1 MTLPTKS
8 SSSASETVD
17 AYEGVDNL
25 EAMQEAVNYNEFLA
39 REVARDALPGK
50 LIVDF
55 GAGVGTFARPL
66 HQRGLNLICI
76 ENDARLSARLKG
88 EGMRVEP
95 ALDALADSSVDYL
108 YSLNVLE
115 HIEDDASVVAAWYAK
130 LKPGAPLLLYVPAFM
145 CLYSEMDKRI
155 GHYRRYR
162 RLPLVALLRDAGFAV
177 ERDTYVDSLGFFASL
192 GLRFFD
198 RSGGVLNPGTVR
210 LYDRV
215 GFPLSRLMDLVAGR
229 FFGKNVLI
237 RARKPG

>member
-1 MTLPTKS
+1 MTVPAN
-8 SSSASETVD
+8 SSSAAETVD

-39 REVARDALPGK
+39 REVAREAQPGK

-66 HQRGLNLICI
+66 HQRGLDVVCV
-76 ENDARLSARLKG
+76 ENDVHLGARLKG

-95 ALDALADSSVDYL
+95 SLGALADASVDYL

-130 LKPGAPLLLYVPAFM
+130 LKPGAPMLVYVPAFM
-145 CLYSEMDKRI
+145 CLYSEMDRRI
-155 GHYRRYR
+155 GHFRRYR
-162 RLPLVALLRDAGFAV
+162 RLPLVALLRDAGFAI

-215 GFPLSRLMDLVAGR
+215 GFPVSRLMDLVAGP

>member
-1 MTLPTKS
+1 MTD
-8 SSSASETVD
+8 V
-17 AYEGVDNL
+17 YEGVDNL
-25 EAMQEAVNYNEFLA
+25 EAMQEAVNYNDFLA
-39 REVARDALPGK
+39 REVAREALPGR

-66 HQRGLNLICI
+66 HQRGLNIICV
-76 ENDARLSARLKG
+76 ENDMRLGARLKS

-95 ALDALADSSVDYL
+95 EIGALPDASIDYL

-115 HIEDDASVVAAWYAK
+115 HVEDDASCVAAWYAK

-145 CLYSEMDKRI
+145 VLYSEMDRRI
-155 GHYRRYR
+155 GHFRRYKR
-162 RLPLVALLRDAGFAV
+162 TPLVALLRQAGFRI

-198 RSGGVLNPGTVR
+198 RSGGVLNPKTVR
-210 LYDRV
+210 LYDRI
-215 GFPLSRLMDLVAGR
+215 GFPLSRLMDVFVGP

-237 RARKPG
+237 RAVKPR